1 MKNTDADVKKLNLS
15 IYKDLQEFFD
25 KNADISSKLLAY
37 IEEIQCSWK
46 WENNKIMLFPTF
58 SDFAKFK
65 VQGNVLLYLPY
76 LNNYID
82 YNRLGQDL
90 IEHEDSTIC
99 YFDEETNKIV
109 ITAFNFE

>member
-15 IYKDLQEFFD
+15 IYKDLQEFCD
-25 KNADISSKLLAY
+25 KNANISSKLLAY
-37 IEEIQCSWK
+37 IEERQCSWK
-46 WENNKIMLFPTF
+46 WENNKIMLFQTF
-58 SDFAKFK
+58 SDFSKFK

-90 IEHEDSTIC
+90 VKQEDETIC
-99 YFDEETNKIV
+99 YFDEETNKIIV
-109 ITAFNFE
+109 TTFNF